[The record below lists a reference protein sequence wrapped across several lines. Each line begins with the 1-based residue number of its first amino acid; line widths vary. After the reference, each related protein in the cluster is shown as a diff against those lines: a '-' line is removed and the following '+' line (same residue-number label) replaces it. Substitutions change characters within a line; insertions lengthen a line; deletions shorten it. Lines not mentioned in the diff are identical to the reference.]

1 MGATLATVSALLKE
15 IYEKDVQDQLNNDT
29 VGMKRIEKTAEGV
42 TNEVGGR
49 YVTFPIRTG
58 RNSGIGARNEN
69 EALPT
74 AGQQK
79 TAAARVGLKYLYG
92 SVQLT
97 GQTIS
102 LADSNFQAFASALD
116 EEMTGLKRDLAKD
129 MNRQFYGN
137 TSGVMATVTSDA
149 ANNVVVSNAQY
160 LEVGQQID
168 IYAADLTT
176 VRVSNRQITAIVPTT
191 APAATVTYS
200 GADGSASIVATD
212 VLVRTGNISREIS
225 GLKSIIQTTGTLYNV
240 DPTVEPVWKAIVN
253 ANGGTPRALTEAL
266 MIQTV
271 DSVRQNGGNTTV
283 GLTSLGVRRA
293 YYNLLKTD
301 RRFVN
306 TQEFEGGFKGLAF
319 TTDNGEIPIVV
330 DVDAPYSEIQFVN
343 EKAIKFYQES
353 DWSWMNRDGSN
364 LQRVIGFDA
373 YQGTM
378 YKYCEMGT
386 HRRNTH
392 ARLTDITEG

>member
-1 MGATLATVSALLKE
+1 MPATLSTVSALLKE

-29 VGMKRIEKTAEGV
+29 VGMKRIEKTSEGV

-116 EEMTGLKRDLAKD
+116 EEMMGLKRDLAKD
-129 MNRQFYGN
+129 MNRQFYGSA
-137 TSGVMATVTSDA
+137 TGVMATEVSDTANTVTVDT
-149 ANNVVVSNAQY
+149 VQY
-160 LEVGQQID
+160 FEIGMMID
-168 IYAADLTT
+168 LYAADLTT
-176 VRVSNRQITAIVPTT
+176 VQASNRQITAINTATKTITYNGADASATT
-191 APAATVTYS
+191 AAGTV
-200 GADGSASIVATD
+200 V
-212 VLVRTGNISREIS
+212 VRTGNISREIN
-225 GLKSIIQTTGTLYNV
+225 GLGSIIKPTGVLFNI
-240 DPTVEPVWKAIVN
+240 DPAVEPVWKAVSNNN
-253 ANGGTPRALTEAL
+253 AGTPRALTETL

-271 DSVRQNGGNTTV
+271 DSVRTNGGQTTV

-306 TQEFEGGFKGLAF
+306 TKEFDGGFSGLGF
-319 TTDNGEIPIVV
+319 VTDNGEIPIVV
-330 DVDAPYSEIQFVN
+330 DIDAPEGAIQFVN
-343 EKAIKFYQES
+343 EKSIKLYQES

-378 YKYCEMGT
+378 YKYCEIGT

-392 ARLTDITEG
+392 AVLSDITPG

>member
-1 MGATLATVSALLKE
+1 MPATLSTVSALLKE

-29 VGMKRIEKTAEGV
+29 VGLTRIEKTSEGV

-92 SVQLT
+92 SIQLT

-102 LADSNFQAFASALD
+102 LVDSNYQAFASALD

-137 TSGVMATVTSDA
+137 NTGVMATETADGVNTVT
-149 ANNVVVSNAQY
+149 VSNGQY
-160 LEVGQQID
+160 LEVGMQID
-168 IYAADLTT
+168 IYASDLVTVQAAD
-176 VRVSNRQITAIVPTT
+176 RQITAITPGT
-191 APAATVTYS
+191 APAVTITYS
-200 GADGSASIVATD
+200 GADVSATTSAGSVIV
-212 VLVRTGNISREIS
+212 RKGNVSREIT
-225 GLKSIIQTTGTLYNV
+225 GLASIIKATGTLYNI

-271 DSVRQNGGNTTV
+271 DSVRQNGGSTTV

-293 YYNLLKTD
+293 YFNLLKTD

-319 TTDNGEIPIVV
+319 TTDKGEIPIVV
-330 DVDAPYSEIQFVN
+330 DIDAPYGQIQFVN
-343 EKAIKFYQES
+343 EKSIKWYRDK

-378 YKYCEMGT
+378 YQYCEMGT

-392 ARLTDITEG
+392 AVLADITEG